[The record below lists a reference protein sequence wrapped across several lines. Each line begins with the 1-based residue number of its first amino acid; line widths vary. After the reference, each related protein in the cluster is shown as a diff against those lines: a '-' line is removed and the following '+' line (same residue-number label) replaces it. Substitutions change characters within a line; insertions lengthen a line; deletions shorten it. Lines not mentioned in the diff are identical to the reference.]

1 MFDESKNHCR
11 HYNKGNCKFGNK
23 CRKSHD
29 FTPEKKH
36 EKKHKRHHHKKN
48 TESFEP
54 DNSPPDMRLL
64 VAPSREIVKNDLS
77 ERDVIV
83 IPNFF
88 DDISLYD
95 TLLKEMNNCGFE
107 ASELWKLWHGDSHF
121 IADDRLGNW
130 KEKCPTFLRVIDEL
144 AEFFEMDVK
153 ATRFNLYNDNT
164 EWKPYH
170 RDAAAIKP
178 DKARTQNITVALS
191 LGAKRSTSFQHI
203 KTKTHRDYVKNYKKL
218 QKI

>member
-48 TESFEP
+48 TENFEP

-83 IPNFF
+83 IPNFLHSAIAVLSRF
-88 DDISLYD
+88 GSTTIAISGTCVILVRPP
-95 TLLKEMNNCGFE
+95 
-107 ASELWKLWHGDSHF
+107 
-121 IADDRLGNW
+121 RL
-130 KEKCPTFLRVIDEL
+130 
-144 AEFFEMDVK
+144 
-153 ATRFNLYNDNT
+153 
-164 EWKPYH
+164 
-170 RDAAAIKP
+170 
-178 DKARTQNITVALS
+178 
-191 LGAKRSTSFQHI
+191 
-203 KTKTHRDYVKNYKKL
+203 
-218 QKI
+218 